1 MSSKKASAATKHR
14 KAAAKKPARPA
25 SPPARPRSVRPP
37 PKPAESNPYAVEWQ
51 KVEAVQ
57 SVFRKSAQLAE
68 DLLHETERLRDNL
81 RKLERENAAM
91 RTQLASDE
99 AMRDLLKKI
108 KQLETEKSTLLSHMH
123 EAEAASTR
131 YSSRYSEMEEELAKL
146 ANVYIAS
153 YQLHSTLR
161 LPQVVAHLKE
171 LLQQLVGARSYGI
184 YWSDATR
191 KSLVLFASENLD
203 ARKHGKLT
211 LGGDDPVDPV
221 VERAFLTGVPAIA
234 EGKLDVFGEAQP
246 AAVVPMHFDERVV
259 GVIVVYSVFEQK
271 SHFVSVDFEL
281 FKMLGAHAAS
291 ALAGALLYAAP
302 GAKLPGPEAFR
313 NLGLPARDAT

>member
-14 KAAAKKPARPA
+14 KAAAAKKPAKPA
-25 SPPARPRSVRPP
+25 SPAKPRSVRPA
-37 PKPAESNPYAVEWQ
+37 PKPADSNPYAVEWQ

-68 DLLHETERLRDNL
+68 DLLHETERLRSNL
-81 RKLERENAAM
+81 HKLERDNAAM
-91 RTQLASDE
+91 RTQLASDQ
-99 AMRDLLKKI
+99 AMRDLLRKI

-161 LPQVVAHLKE
+161 LPRVVTHLKE

-191 KSLVLFASENLD
+191 KNLVLFASENLD
-203 ARKHGKLT
+203 VKKHAKLT
-211 LGGDDPVDPV
+211 LGGDDAVDPV

-234 EGKLDVFGEAQP
+234 EGQLDVFGEGQP

-259 GVIVVYSVFEQK
+259 GLIVVYSVFEQK
-271 SHFVSVDFEL
+271 SHFTSVDFEL

-291 ALAGALLYAAP
+291 ALTGALLFAAP
-302 GAKLPGPEAFR
+302 AAKLPGPEAFR
-313 NLGLPARDAT
+313 HLGS

>member
-1 MSSKKASAATKHR
+1 MSSKKASAVKKHP
-14 KAAAKKPARPA
+14 KAAARTKKPAKSA
-25 SPPARPRSVRPP
+25 IAVRPRSVRPP
-37 PKPAESNPYAVEWQ
+37 PKPAESHPYAVEWQ

-91 RTQLASDE
+91 RTQLASDQ

-131 YSSRYSEMEEELAKL
+131 YSSRYSEMEEELSKL

-161 LPQVVAHLKE
+161 LPRVVAHLKE

-184 YWSDATR
+184 YWADASS

-203 ARKHGKLT
+203 AKKHGKLT

-234 EGKLDVFGEAQP
+234 EGKLDVFNEALP
-246 AAVVPMHFDERVV
+246 AAVVPMHFDDRVV

-291 ALAGALLYAAP
+291 ALTGALLYAAP

-313 NLGLPARDAT
+313 HLGSARDVT

>member
-14 KAAAKKPARPA
+14 KAAAAKKPAKPA
-25 SPPARPRSVRPP
+25 SPAKPRSVRPA
-37 PKPAESNPYAVEWQ
+37 PKPADSNPYAVEWQ

-68 DLLHETERLRDNL
+68 DLLHETERLRSNL
-81 RKLERENAAM
+81 QRLERDNAAM
-91 RTQLASDE
+91 RTQLASDQ

-161 LPQVVAHLKE
+161 LPRVVTHLKE

-191 KSLVLFASENLD
+191 KNLVLFASENLD
-203 ARKHGKLT
+203 VKKHAKLA
-211 LGGDDPVDPV
+211 LGGDDAVDPV

-234 EGKLDVFGEAQP
+234 EGKLDVFGEGQP

-259 GVIVVYSVFEQK
+259 GLIVVYSVFEQK
-271 SHFVSVDFEL
+271 SHFTSVDFEL

-291 ALAGALLYAAP
+291 ALTGALLFAAP

-313 NLGLPARDAT
+313 HLGS

>member
-14 KAAAKKPARPA
+14 KAAAKKVAKPA
-25 SPPARPRSVRPP
+25 SPARPRSVRPP
-37 PKPAESNPYAVEWQ
+37 PKPAESHPYAVEWQ

-91 RTQLASDE
+91 RTQLASDQ

-191 KSLVLFASENLD
+191 KNLVLFASENLD
-203 ARKHGKLT
+203 ARKHGKLI
-211 LGGDDPVDPV
+211 LGGDDAVDPV
-221 VERAFLTGVPAIA
+221 VERCFLTGVPAIA
-234 EGKLDVFGEAQP
+234 EGKLDIFGEAQP
-246 AAVVPMHFDERVV
+246 AAVVPMHFDDRVV

-313 NLGLPARDAT
+313 HLGLPAREAT